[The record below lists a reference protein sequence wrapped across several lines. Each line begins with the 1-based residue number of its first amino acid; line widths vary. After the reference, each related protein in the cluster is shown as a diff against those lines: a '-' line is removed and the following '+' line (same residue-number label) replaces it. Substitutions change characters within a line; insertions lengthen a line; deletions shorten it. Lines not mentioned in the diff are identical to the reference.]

1 MKRSVFL
8 SLAVSVIA
16 SLTLLACYHIF
27 FTKKMGYVK
36 TGELLEKYEGM
47 KNANVQ
53 FMEEIRI
60 VQSNVDTLRS
70 RLDLLKSR
78 ENMISDSEK
87 KQWAMEVGSRENEL
101 EQYSHS
107 ADEQLKNRQVQL
119 TEKVISEIN
128 KAIQDYG
135 KANNYAFVFG
145 TTANGNL
152 IYAEEG
158 DDLTEI
164 ILEKLNAEF
173 SGSDE

>member
-1 MKRSVFL
+1 MKRPVLLSILL
-8 SLAVSVIA
+8 SLVLFVAM
-16 SLTLLACYHIF
+16 LLCYHLF

-47 KNANVQ
+47 KSANTR
-53 FMEEIRI
+53 FMEEVRI
-60 VQSNVDTLRS
+60 VQSNVDTLRA

-78 ENMISDSEK
+78 ESLIADGEK

-101 EQYSHS
+101 EQYSRS

-119 TEKVISEIN
+119 TEKVIMDIN

-145 TTANGNL
+145 TTSNGNL

-158 DDLTEI
+158 DDLTET
-164 ILEKLNAEF
+164 ILKKLNTEFAE
-173 SGSDE
+173 SNE